1 MGSLSRRA
9 AAAIAAALLAA
20 ACNHPPAKSDP
31 PAPEPKTGVVALVQE
46 VKHRG
51 LSQDNWRGYFGKFFS
66 NETDANI
73 TQVQY
78 EVTVLYDDNTT
89 GTVTVDQKPAA
100 RPGQK
105 VRVTG
110 TKIEPL
116 QPPPR

>member
-1 MGSLSRRA
+1 MGRFPRASL
-9 AAAIAAALLAA
+9 AIVFAMLAVG
-20 ACNHPPAKSDP
+20 CNQPPVKP
-31 PAPEPKTGVVALVQE
+31 PPEPEPKSGVVAVIQE

-66 NETDANI
+66 NETDSNV

-78 EVTVLYDDNTT
+78 EVTVLYDDATT
-89 GTVTVDQKPAA
+89 GTVTVDEKPTL

-110 TKIEPL
+110 SKIEPV
-116 QPPPR
+116 PVRR